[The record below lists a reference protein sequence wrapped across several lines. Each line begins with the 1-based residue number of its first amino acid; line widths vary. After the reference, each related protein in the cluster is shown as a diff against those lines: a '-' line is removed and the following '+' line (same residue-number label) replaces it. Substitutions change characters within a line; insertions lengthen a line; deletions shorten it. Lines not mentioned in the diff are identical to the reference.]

1 MDHLSNA
8 ALQDLV
14 WTQPNAFKEE
24 YELRGADSLMGTLKF
39 RSAFGSLA
47 VAETA
52 DGCWTFKR
60 VGFFATRVS
69 IRACDSEIE
78 LATFK
83 NNTWSGGGTLEF
95 PDGRNYR
102 ASTNFWQTKLELVSQ
117 YDQVVL
123 SYSDIGGFFRRTA
136 RVNIDPTVARLPELP
151 LMVLLSWYLVVMMQR
166 DSAAAAS
173 AAASY

>member
-1 MDHLSNA
+1 MEHISKVA
-8 ALQDLV
+8 HQELV

-24 YELRGADSLMGTLKF
+24 YELRGEDALAGRLIF

-47 VAETA
+47 TAETA

-60 VGFFATRVS
+60 VGFFSTRVS
-69 IRACDSEIE
+69 IRVCDSETD

-95 PDGRNYR
+95 PDGRSYR
-102 ASTNFWQTKLELVSQ
+102 ASTNFWQTRLELVSE

-136 RVNIDPTVARLPELP
+136 VVKIEPYAANLPDLP
-151 LMVLLSWYLVVMMQR
+151 WIVMLSWYLVVMMQR

>member
-1 MDHLSNA
+1 MEHISKVVH
-8 ALQDLV
+8 QELV

-24 YELRGADSLMGTLKF
+24 YELRGEDALVGTLKF

-47 VAETA
+47 IAETA

-69 IRACDSEIE
+69 IRLCDSETD
-78 LATFK
+78 LANFK

-95 PDGRNYR
+95 PDGRTYR
-102 ASTNFWQTKLELVSQ
+102 ASTNFWQTKLELVSA

-136 RVNIDPTVARLPELP
+136 IVNIDPYAANLQEIP
-151 LMVLLSWYLVVMMQR
+151 LMVTLSWYLVVMMQR